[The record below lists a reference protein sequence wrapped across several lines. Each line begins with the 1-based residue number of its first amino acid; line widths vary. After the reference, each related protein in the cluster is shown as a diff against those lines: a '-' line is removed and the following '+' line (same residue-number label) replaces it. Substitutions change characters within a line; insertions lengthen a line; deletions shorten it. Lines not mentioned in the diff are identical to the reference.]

1 MVETV
6 ELGPEVVVDLV
17 LELAEAVDSEAVVD
31 LGPVVVVDLVL
42 ELVEG
47 PAKVEVR
54 VHHHLHN

>member
-1 MVETV
+1 M
-6 ELGPEVVVDLV
+6 ELGPEVVVGLV
-17 LELAEAVDSEAVVD
+17 LELAEAGDSEAVVD